1 MASLADPGRGGKQE
15 VARRVRAR
23 SGHAPL
29 SYCPEEEDDREG
41 AGGLGRPGGEL
52 GRLGCTGEAKY
63 FLLSLSFISISV
75 LFSFI

>member
-1 MASLADPGRGGKQE
+1 M
-15 VARRVRAR
+15 RAR

-52 GRLGCTGEAKY
+52 GRLVGCAGEAR
-63 FLLSLSFISISV
+63 
-75 LFSFI
+75 